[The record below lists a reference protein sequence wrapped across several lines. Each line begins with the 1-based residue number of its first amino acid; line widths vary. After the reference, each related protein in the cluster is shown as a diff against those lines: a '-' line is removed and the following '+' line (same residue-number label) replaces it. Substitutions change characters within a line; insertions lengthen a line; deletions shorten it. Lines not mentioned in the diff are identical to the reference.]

1 MNEVT
6 GMQPDWVKQLSR
18 MKLAPYICK
27 ARALIGVPRIGGDNM
42 FRHQMM
48 TLTVLLDY
56 LVIDSVLLKAAIIHD
71 IAEDA
76 CGMPGLSRNEMLD
89 IDSEGGQ
96 VYDLMIEVTRRVD
109 ENGRKE
115 PKSRYL
121 RRIMESGSSRAKVLK
136 LADRISN
143 LISLG
148 WVHDREFVGKT
159 LAETREHILPHA
171 QAINA
176 DMDRE
181 LRDLILIRERSL
193 PLIDDFTASPRSE
206 AISERAR

>member
-1 MNEVT
+1 
-6 GMQPDWVKQLSR
+6 MQPDWVKQLSR
-18 MKLAPYICK
+18 IRLAPYICK

-76 CGMPGLSRNEMLD
+76 REMPGLSREEIVN
-89 IDSEGGQ
+89 IDAEGEQ

-109 ENGRKE
+109 EQGKKE

-121 RRIMESGSSRAKVLK
+121 RRIMESGSSHAKVLK

-148 WVHDREFVGKT
+148 WVHDRTFINRI
-159 LAETREHILPHA
+159 LAETREYILPHA
-171 QAINA
+171 QDINA

-181 LRDLILIRERSL
+181 LRDLISSREGNMR
-193 PLIDDFTASPRSE
+193 PIDTESW
-206 AISERAR
+206 

>member
-1 MNEVT
+1 ME
-6 GMQPDWVKQLSR
+6 PDWVKQLSGI
-18 MKLAPYICK
+18 KLAPYICK

-76 CGMPGLSRNEMLD
+76 GGMPGLSREEIVN
-89 IDSEGGQ
+89 IDAEGEK

-109 ENGRKE
+109 ENGEKE
-115 PKSRYL
+115 PKSRFL

-143 LISLG
+143 LVSLG
-148 WVHDREFVGKT
+148 WVHDRAFVERI
-159 LAETREHILPHA
+159 LAETRDQILPYS
-171 QAINA
+171 QTINA

-181 LRDLILIRERSL
+181 LQDLIALRESSLSLINPGEKVN
-193 PLIDDFTASPRSE
+193 
-206 AISERAR
+206 

>member
-1 MNEVT
+1 
-6 GMQPDWVKQLSR
+6 MQPDWVKQLSR
-18 MKLAPYICK
+18 IKLAPYICK

-42 FRHQMM
+42 FRHQMT

-76 CGMPGLSRNEMLD
+76 RGMPGLSREEILE
-89 IDSEGGQ
+89 IDAEGGQ

-121 RRIMESGSSRAKVLK
+121 RRVMETGSGRARVLK

-148 WVHDREFVGKT
+148 WVHDRVFVDRI
-159 LAETREHILPHA
+159 LAETREYILPYAH
-171 QAINA
+171 AINA

-181 LRDLILIRERSL
+181 LRDLLSMRERDL
-193 PLIDDFTASPRSE
+193 PPAVSGQ
-206 AISERAR
+206 

>member
-1 MNEVT
+1 
-6 GMQPDWVKQLSR
+6 MQPDWVKQLSR
-18 MKLAPYICK
+18 ISLAPYICK

-76 CGMPGLSRNEMLD
+76 REMPGLSRDEIVT
-89 IDSEGGQ
+89 IDDEGEQ

-109 ENGRKE
+109 EHGKKE

-148 WVHDREFVGKT
+148 WVHDPTFINRI
-159 LAETREHILPHA
+159 LAETREYILPHA
-171 QAINA
+171 QDINA

-181 LRDLILIRERSL
+181 LRDLISSREGNMR
-193 PLIDDFTASPRSE
+193 PIDTES
-206 AISERAR
+206 

>member
-1 MNEVT
+1 
-6 GMQPDWVKQLSR
+6 MQPDWVRKLSR
-18 MKLAPYICK
+18 VKLAPYICK
-27 ARALIGVPRIGGDNM
+27 ARALIGVPRKGGDNM

-56 LVIDSVLLKAAIIHD
+56 LVIDSVLLKTAAIHD

-76 CGMPGLSRNEMLD
+76 RGLPGLSRDEIVDLD
-89 IDSEGGQ
+89 AEGGQ
-96 VYDLMIEVTRRVD
+96 VYDLMMEITRRID

-115 PKSRYL
+115 PKSQFL
-121 RRIMESGSSRAKVLK
+121 RRVMETGSSRAKVLK

-148 WVHDREFVGKT
+148 WVHDREFVEKI
-159 LAETREHILPHA
+159 LAETREHILPYAHE
-171 QAINA
+171 INA

-181 LRDLILIRERSL
+181 LRDLISLREQSL
-193 PLIDDFTASPRSE
+193 HMIDKSE
-206 AISERAR
+206 

>member
-1 MNEVT
+1 
-6 GMQPDWVKQLSR
+6 MQPDWVKQLSR
-18 MKLAPYICK
+18 IRLAPYICK

-76 CGMPGLSRNEMLD
+76 REMPGLSRDEIVT
-89 IDSEGGQ
+89 IDAEGEQ

-109 ENGRKE
+109 EHGTKE

-148 WVHDREFVGKT
+148 WVHDRTFINRI
-159 LAETREHILPHA
+159 LAETREYILPHA
-171 QAINA
+171 QDINA

-181 LRDLILIRERSL
+181 LRDLISSREGNMG
-193 PLIDDFTASPRSE
+193 PID
-206 AISERAR
+206 SERWCGV

>member
-1 MNEVT
+1 
-6 GMQPDWVKQLSR
+6 MQPDWVKQLSR
-18 MKLAPYICK
+18 IKLAPYICK
-27 ARALIGVPRIGGDNM
+27 ARALIAVPRIGGDNM

-76 CGMPGLSRNEMLD
+76 SGMPGLSRNEMLD
-89 IDSEGGQ
+89 IDAEGGQ
-96 VYDLMIEVTRRVD
+96 VYDLMIEVTRRLD
-109 ENGRKE
+109 ENGTKE
-115 PKSRYL
+115 PKSSYL
-121 RRIMESGSSRAKVLK
+121 RRIMETGSSRAKVLK

-148 WVHDREFVGKT
+148 WVHDRVFVDRI
-159 LAETREHILPHA
+159 LAETREHILPYAH
-171 QAINA
+171 AING

-181 LRDLILIRERSL
+181 LRDLISLREGGL
-193 PLIDDFTASPRSE
+193 PPIGTGS
-206 AISERAR
+206 

>member
-1 MNEVT
+1 
-6 GMQPDWVKQLSR
+6 MQSDWVKRLAGIT
-18 MKLAPYICK
+18 LAPYICK
-27 ARALIGVPRIGGDNM
+27 ARALISVPRIGGDNM

-76 CGMPGLSRNEMLD
+76 QGMPGLSREEILN
-89 IDSEGGQ
+89 IDAEGEE
-96 VYDLMIEVTRRVD
+96 VYDLMIEVTRRFD

-121 RRIMESGSSRAKVLK
+121 RRIMESGSSRAKILK

-148 WVHDREFVGKT
+148 WVHDRVFIDRI
-159 LAETREHILPHA
+159 LDETREYILPYA

-181 LRDLILIRERSL
+181 LRDLIASRELNLRSFN
-193 PLIDDFTASPRSE
+193 PESRRE
-206 AISERAR
+206 

>member
-1 MNEVT
+1 
-6 GMQPDWVKQLSR
+6 MQPDWVKQLSLIR
-18 MKLAPYICK
+18 LAPYICK

-76 CGMPGLSRNEMLD
+76 REMPGLSRDEIVN
-89 IDSEGGQ
+89 IDAEGEQ

-109 ENGRKE
+109 EHGKKE

-148 WVHDREFVGKT
+148 WVHDRVFVERI
-159 LAETREHILPHA
+159 LAETREYILPHA
-171 QAINA
+171 QDINA

-181 LRDLILIRERSL
+181 LRDLITSREGNMG
-193 PLIDDFTASPRSE
+193 PIDT
-206 AISERAR
+206 ERWCGV

>member
-1 MNEVT
+1 MIINN
-6 GMQPDWVKQLSR
+6 MQPDWVKQLSR
-18 MKLAPYICK
+18 IMLAPYICK

-42 FRHQMM
+42 FRHQMT

-76 CGMPGLSRNEMLD
+76 PGMPGLSREEIVT
-89 IDSEGGQ
+89 IDAEGVQ
-96 VYDLMIEVTRRVD
+96 VYDLMMEVTRRVD

-121 RRIMESGSSRAKVLK
+121 KRIMETGSSRAKILK

-148 WVHDREFVGKT
+148 WVHDRLFVERI
-159 LAETREHILPHA
+159 LAETRDYILPHS
-171 QAINA
+171 QTINS

-181 LRDLILIRERSL
+181 LRDLIESRERSL
-193 PLIDDFTASPRSE
+193 HLIDAGQ
-206 AISERAR
+206 

>member
-1 MNEVT
+1 
-6 GMQPDWVKQLSR
+6 MQPDWVKRLSR
-18 MKLAPYICK
+18 IKLAPYICK
-27 ARALIGVPRIGGDNM
+27 ARALIGVPRRGGDNM

-76 CGMPGLSRNEMLD
+76 LGMPGLSRDEILSMD
-89 IDSEGGQ
+89 AEGGQ

-109 ENGRKE
+109 ENGNKE

-121 RRIMESGSSRAKVLK
+121 RRIMESDSSRAKVLK

-148 WVHDREFVGKT
+148 WVHDREFVERI
-159 LAETREHILPHA
+159 LEETREHILPYAH
-171 QAINA
+171 AINA
-176 DMDRE
+176 DMDIE
-181 LRDLILIRERSL
+181 LRDLISLRERSL
-193 PLIDDFTASPRSE
+193 SFIGSE
-206 AISERAR
+206 S

>member
-1 MNEVT
+1 
-6 GMQPDWVKQLSR
+6 MQPDWVKQLAR
-18 MKLAPYICK
+18 IRLAPYICK
-27 ARALIGVPRIGGDNM
+27 ARALIGVPRRGGDNM
-42 FRHQMM
+42 FRHQMT
-48 TLTVLLDY
+48 TLTILLDY

-76 CGMPGLSRNEMLD
+76 NGMPWLSREEIVKMD
-89 IDSEGGQ
+89 AEGEQ

-109 ENGRKE
+109 EHGRKE

-121 RRIMESGSSRAKVLK
+121 KRIMESGSSRAKILK

-148 WVHDREFVGKT
+148 WVHDRVFVEKI
-159 LAETREHILPHA
+159 LAETREYILPYAH
-171 QAINA
+171 AINA

-181 LRDLILIRERSL
+181 LRDLIASREGSL
-193 PLIDDFTASPRSE
+193 PFIHAAS
-206 AISERAR
+206 

>member
-1 MNEVT
+1 
-6 GMQPDWVKQLSR
+6 MQPDWVRKLSR
-18 MKLAPYICK
+18 VKLAPYICK

-56 LVIDSVLLKAAIIHD
+56 LMIDSVLLKTAAIHD

-76 CGMPGLSRNEMLD
+76 RGMPGLSRDEIAG
-89 IDSEGGQ
+89 IDAEGEQ
-96 VYDLMIEVTRRVD
+96 VYNLMIEVTRRVD
-109 ENGRKE
+109 ENGKKE
-115 PKSRYL
+115 PKSQFL

-148 WVHDREFVGKT
+148 WVHDRKFVERI
-159 LAETREHILPHA
+159 LAETREHILPYAHD
-171 QAINA
+171 INA

-181 LRDLILIRERSL
+181 LRDLISLREHSL
-193 PLIDDFTASPRSE
+193 PMIDTA
-206 AISERAR
+206 I

>member
-1 MNEVT
+1 ME
-6 GMQPDWVKQLSR
+6 
-18 MKLAPYICK
+18 LAPYICK

-56 LVIDSVLLKAAIIHD
+56 LVIDSILLKAAIIHD

-76 CGMPGLSRNEMLD
+76 HGMPGLSRDEILT
-89 IDSEGGQ
+89 IDTEGAQ
-96 VYDLMIEVTRRVD
+96 VYDLMLEVTRRID
-109 ENGRKE
+109 DSRRKE

-121 RRIMESGSSRAKVLK
+121 RRIMESGSNRAQVLK

-148 WVHDREFVGKT
+148 WVHDRAFVVRI
-159 LAETREHILPHA
+159 LAETREYILPYAH
-171 QAINA
+171 AINA

-181 LRDLILIRERSL
+181 LRDLIASRERSL
-193 PLIDDFTASPRSE
+193 PLIDAAS
-206 AISERAR
+206 

>member
-1 MNEVT
+1 
-6 GMQPDWVKQLSR
+6 MQPDWVKQLSGI
-18 MKLAPYICK
+18 KLAPYICK

-76 CGMPGLSRNEMLD
+76 RGMPGLSRDEILN
-89 IDSEGGQ
+89 IDDEGEQ
-96 VYDLMIEVTRRVD
+96 VYDLMIEVTRRID

-148 WVHDREFVGKT
+148 WVHDRGFIEKILT
-159 LAETREHILPHA
+159 ETREYILPYA
-171 QAINA
+171 RDINA

-181 LRDLILIRERSL
+181 LRDLISSRERIL
-193 PLIDDFTASPRSE
+193 RPIDVES
-206 AISERAR
+206 

>member
-1 MNEVT
+1 
-6 GMQPDWVKQLSR
+6 MQPDWVRKLSR
-18 MKLAPYICK
+18 VKLAPYICK

-56 LVIDSVLLKAAIIHD
+56 LVIDSVLLKTAAIHD

-76 CGMPGLSRNEMLD
+76 RGMPGLSRDEIAG
-89 IDSEGGQ
+89 IDAEGEQ
-96 VYDLMIEVTRRVD
+96 VYNLMIEVTRRVD
-109 ENGRKE
+109 ENGKKE
-115 PKSRYL
+115 PKSQFL

-148 WVHDREFVGKT
+148 WVHDRKFVERI
-159 LAETREHILPHA
+159 LAETREHILPYAHD
-171 QAINA
+171 INA

-181 LRDLILIRERSL
+181 LRDLISLREHSL
-193 PLIDDFTASPRSE
+193 PMIDTA
-206 AISERAR
+206 I